1 MQDIQP
7 LCKHPMRRRNQGAD
21 VFPYCRKDM
30 LSMVQSSIGEGQ
42 DSAQTLSR
50 LMDWADARQV
60 IFTVDLI

>member
-1 MQDIQP
+1 
-7 LCKHPMRRRNQGAD
+7 
-21 VFPYCRKDM
+21 M

-60 IFTVDLI
+60 SFTVGPI